1 MSALD
6 RYLDDLDSNVDGDT
20 LLTRFLEYTTDQGL
34 ELYAAQEEAI
44 MELFVGNNVILNTP
58 TGSGKSLVALAAH
71 FRSVALGERS
81 FYTAPIKALVS
92 EKFFDLCRVLGPHRV
107 GMMTGDATVNRD
119 APVICCT
126 AEILAN
132 LALREG
138 ERADVDGVVM
148 DEFHYYADR
157 DRGVAWQIPLLTL
170 PKARFLLMSATLG
183 ETKKFEDALTELTGT
198 PATLVKSEE
207 RPVPLDFSYSEETLQ
222 NAVVELIE
230 EGKAPIYVVHFAQRA
245 ATEQAQSFMSIDFLS
260 KDEKRSIKEELRDT
274 RFDTPFGKELKK
286 FLHHGVGVHHAG
298 MLPRYRRLVERLAQE
313 GKLRIICGTDTLG
326 VGVNVPIRTVL
337 FTKLCKYDGENT
349 KVLTVRDFKQIA
361 GRAGRRGFD
370 TLGSVVAQAP
380 EHAIENKKLRAKAG
394 DDPKKLRKIK
404 MRQPPDR
411 GYAHWDADTFVRLQ
425 DSPPEPLRSR
435 FRVSNAMVLNLF
447 EREDN
452 GCLALRSL
460 IRASHESTKAKYRHG
475 REAIA
480 MIRSLRDADVI
491 ELGGDGPRV
500 NEDFQSDFSLN
511 QALSLYVVEAVDVL
525 DTEDAAYPLD
535 VLTLVEAT
543 LEDPWAVL
551 YRQTDTLKS
560 RALASMKAEGMEYD
574 ERMAELDK
582 IEYPKPNAEFL
593 YGTYE
598 VFAERHPWVGGD
610 VLRPKSIARDMYELG
625 MSFVEYVKEYGLQRS
640 EGVLLRYLTDAY
652 KGFVQTVPE
661 SAKTEELYDVSDW
674 LGLVVRSVDA
684 EPARRMGAT
693 TVARGRRARSD
704 RTQRRRSGRHHQRRA
719 RLHDHGAQLGLEGR
733 PSSRL
738 QAVRSRGRSAFRGRR
753 EERVV
758 RRAIR
763 RGARAL
769 LVRIRR
775 HRHRSGSP
783 KRWPT
788 PNRPRR
794 PRVAGDPDSAR
805 SVGRP
810 KLAPALDREP
820 RGEPASGATCDH
832 ADLRERLERLVVLE
846 RRFGEKLL
854 NILRQTDRLLV
865 DAERPAKLR
874 GDEVADHR
882 PPILDRQRLLATAV
896 GAAFYQGVHR
906 QACLLGEAD
915 DAAARPADQANVA
928 RPEVAHVL
936 DEHEPSRR
944 GGLLER
950 VDGSLRFDDAVRG
963 SGQPKR
969 RRVGELG
976 RAVARDAR

>member
-1 MSALD
+1 MSSLD
-6 RYLDDLDSNVDGDT
+6 RYLDDLDNNVDGDT

-126 AEILAN
+126 AEILSN

-138 ERADVDGVVM
+138 DRAEVDGVVM

-170 PKARFLLMSATLG
+170 PRARFLLMSATLG
-183 ETKKFEDALTELTGT
+183 ETKKFEDALTELTGAPT
-198 PATLVKSEE
+198 TLVKSEE

-230 EGKAPIYVVHFAQRA
+230 NGKAPIYVVHFAQRA

-260 KDEKRSIKEELRDT
+260 KEEKRAIKEELSGT

-286 FLHHGVGVHHAG
+286 FLHHGIGVHHAG
-298 MLPRYRRLVERLAQE
+298 MLPRYRRLVERLAQD
-313 GKLRIICGTDTLG
+313 GKLRLICGTDTLG

-337 FTKLCKYDGENT
+337 FTKLCKYDGEKT
-349 KVLTVRDFKQIA
+349 KVLSVRDFKQIA

-380 EHAIENKKLRAKAG
+380 EHAIENKKLRMKAG
-394 DDPKKLRKIK
+394 DDAKKLRKLK
-404 MRQPPDR
+404 MRQPPER
-411 GYAHWDADTFVRLQ
+411 GYAHWDADTFTRLQ
-425 DSPPEPLRSR
+425 ESPPEPLSSR
-435 FRVSNAMVLNLF
+435 FRVSNAMILNLF

-452 GCLALRSL
+452 GCIALRRL
-460 IRASHESTKAKYRHG
+460 IRASHESTKEKYQHG

-480 MIRSLRDADVI
+480 MIRSLRDAGVI
-491 ELGGDGPRV
+491 ELDGDGPRV

-511 QALSLYVVEAVDVL
+511 QALSLYVVEAVEVL
-525 DTEDAAYPLD
+525 DPEDAAYSLD

-551 YRQTDTLKS
+551 YRQTDALKS
-560 RALASMKAEGMEYD
+560 RAIATMKAEGMEYD

-593 YGTYE
+593 YATYE

-661 SAKTEELYDVSDW
+661 SAKTDELYDVSDW

-684 EPARRMGAT
+684 
-693 TVARGRRARSD
+693 S
-704 RTQRRRSGRHHQRRA
+704 
-719 RLHDHGAQLGLEGR
+719 L
-733 PSSRL
+733 
-738 QAVRSRGRSAFRGRR
+738 
-753 EERVV
+753 
-758 RRAIR
+758 
-763 RGARAL
+763 
-769 LVRIRR
+769 
-775 HRHRSGSP
+775 
-783 KRWPT
+783 
-788 PNRPRR
+788 
-794 PRVAGDPDSAR
+794 
-805 SVGRP
+805 
-810 KLAPALDREP
+810 
-820 RGEPASGATCDH
+820 
-832 ADLRERLERLVVLE
+832 
-846 RRFGEKLL
+846 
-854 NILRQTDRLLV
+854 
-865 DAERPAKLR
+865 
-874 GDEVADHR
+874 
-882 PPILDRQRLLATAV
+882 
-896 GAAFYQGVHR
+896 
-906 QACLLGEAD
+906 
-915 DAAARPADQANVA
+915 
-928 RPEVAHVL
+928 L
-936 DEHEPSRR
+936 DEWEQLQSPEDDVVMPV
-944 GGLLER
+944 ER
-950 VDGSLRFDDAVRG
+950 KEDDAVDIT
-963 SGQPKR
+963 K
-969 RRVGELG
+969 
-976 RAVARDAR
+976 DARGFTTMVRNAVWKIVRYLAFKQYDRAAEALSEADANNKWSAERFAEALAPYWAEYAAIDIGPEARSASQLQIERGEHEWQLTQILLDPNADRSWHMRFDVDLDASRNAAQPVLSLHALGD

>member
-6 RYLDDLDSNVDGDT
+6 RYLDHLDANADSDT
-20 LLTRFLEYTTDQGL
+20 LLTRFLEYTTDQGF

-44 MELFVGNNVILNTP
+44 VELFVGNNVILNTP

-92 EKFFDLCRVLGPHRV
+92 EKFFDLCKVLGPQRV
-107 GMMTGDATVNRD
+107 GMMTGDASVNRD

-132 LALREG
+132 LALRQG
-138 ERADVDGVVM
+138 ERAEVDGVVM

-170 PKARFLLMSATLG
+170 PQARFLLMSATLG
-183 ETKKFEDALTELTGT
+183 ETRKFEEAITELTGVT
-198 PATLVKSEE
+198 TTLVKSEE
-207 RPVPLDFSYSEETLQ
+207 RPVPLDFSYSEETLH
-222 NAVVELIE
+222 NEVVELVE

-260 KDEKRSIKEELRDT
+260 KDEKNAMKDELSGT

-286 FLHHGVGVHHAG
+286 FLHHGIGVHHAG

-337 FTKLCKYDGENT
+337 FTKLCKYDGEKT
-349 KVLTVRDFKQIA
+349 KVLSVRDFKQIA

-380 EHAIENKKLRAKAG
+380 VHAIENKKLRAKAG
-394 DDPKKLRKIK
+394 DDSKKLRKLK
-404 MRQPPDR
+404 LRQPPTR
-411 GYAHWDADTFVRLQ
+411 GYAHWDADTFTRLRE
-425 DSPPEPLRSR
+425 SPPELLSSQ
-435 FRVSNAMVLNLF
+435 FRVSNAMILNLF

-452 GCLALRSL
+452 GCLALRKL
-460 IRASHESTKAKYRHG
+460 IRDSHESTKAKYRHG
-475 REAIA
+475 RDAIA
-480 MIRSLRDADVI
+480 MIRSLRDAGVI
-491 ELGGDGPRV
+491 DLNGEGPRV

-511 QALSLYVVEAVDVL
+511 QALSLYVVEAVEVL
-525 DTEDAAYPLD
+525 EPDDPAYPLD

-560 RALASMKAEGMEYD
+560 RALAAMKAEGMEYD

-598 VFAERHPWVGGD
+598 VFAKRHPWVGSD

-684 EPARRMGAT
+684 SLLDEWEQLQSPEDDVAIPVEREEDETVDITKDERGFTIMARNAVWKIVRYLAFKQYDLAAQALFETNEGNEWSAERL
-693 TVARGRRARSD
+693 AEALAPYWSEYDAIDIGPDARS
-704 RTQRRRSGRHHQRRA
+704 T
-719 RLHDHGAQLGLEGR
+719 AQLQIERHDNAWHLTQILLDPNADRSWHMRFEIDLAT
-733 PSSRL
+733 SRDTA
-738 QAVRSRGRSAFRGRR
+738 Q
-753 EERVV
+753 
-758 RRAIR
+758 
-763 RGARAL
+763 
-769 LVRIRR
+769 
-775 HRHRSGSP
+775 
-783 KRWPT
+783 
-788 PNRPRR
+788 
-794 PRVAGDPDSAR
+794 
-805 SVGRP
+805 
-810 KLAPALDREP
+810 PAL
-820 RGEPASGATCDH
+820 T
-832 ADLRERLERLVVLE
+832 
-846 RRFGEKLL
+846 LL
-854 NILRQTDRLLV
+854 TLSD
-865 DAERPAKLR
+865 
-874 GDEVADHR
+874 
-882 PPILDRQRLLATAV
+882 
-896 GAAFYQGVHR
+896 
-906 QACLLGEAD
+906 
-915 DAAARPADQANVA
+915 
-928 RPEVAHVL
+928 
-936 DEHEPSRR
+936 
-944 GGLLER
+944 
-950 VDGSLRFDDAVRG
+950 
-963 SGQPKR
+963 
-969 RRVGELG
+969 
-976 RAVARDAR
+976 

>member
-1 MSALD
+1 
-6 RYLDDLDSNVDGDT
+6 
-20 LLTRFLEYTTDQGL
+20 
-34 ELYAAQEEAI
+34 
-44 MELFVGNNVILNTP
+44 
-58 TGSGKSLVALAAH
+58 LVALAAH

-170 PKARFLLMSATLG
+170 PRARFLLMSATLG
-183 ETKKFEDALTELTGT
+183 ETRVFEDAIAQLTDVPT
-198 PATLVKSEE
+198 TLVKSTE
-207 RPVPLDFSYSEETLQ
+207 RPVPLDFSYSEETLH
-222 NAVVELIE
+222 NTVVNLLE

-260 KDEKRSIKEELRDT
+260 KDEKKAVKEELSGT

-286 FLHHGVGVHHAG
+286 FLHHGIGVHHAG

-380 EHAIENKKLRAKAG
+380 EHAIENKKLRAKTG
-394 DDPKKLRKIK
+394 GDPKKLRKLK
-404 MRQPPDR
+404 MKQPPDR
-411 GYAHWDADTFVRLQ
+411 GYAHWDADTFTRLQ
-425 DSPPEPLRSR
+425 DSPPEPLGSR
-435 FRVSNAMVLNLF
+435 FRVSNAMILNLF

-452 GCLALRSL
+452 GCLALRKL
-460 IRASHESTKAKYRHG
+460 IRSSHEGPKAKRQHG
-475 REAIA
+475 RNAIA
-480 MIRSLRDADVI
+480 MIRSLRDAGVI
-491 ELGGDGPRV
+491 ELNGDGPRV

-525 DTEDAAYPLD
+525 EPDDPAYPLD

-551 YRQTDTLKS
+551 YRQTDALKS
-560 RALASMKAEGMEYD
+560 RALAAMKAEGMEYD

-582 IEYPKPNAEFL
+582 IDYPKPNAEFL
-593 YGTYE
+593 YGTYD
-598 VFAERHPWVGGD
+598 VFSERHPWVGND

-661 SAKTEELYDVSDW
+661 SAKTDELYDVSDW
-674 LGLVVRSVDA
+674 LGLTVRSVDA
-684 EPARRMGAT
+684 SLLDEWEQLQSADQDFAAPTERDEDKTVDITKDERGFT
-693 TVARGRRARSD
+693 TMVRNAVWKIVRFLAFKQYDRAAEALSDISEANEWSGGRFAEALERYWAEYDAIQLGPDARS
-704 RTQRRRSGRHHQRRA
+704 S
-719 RLHDHGAQLGLEGR
+719 AQLKIE
-733 PSSRL
+733 
-738 QAVRSRGRSAFRGRR
+738 RR
-753 EERVV
+753 DSEWELTQ
-758 RRAIR
+758 I
-763 RGARAL
+763 L
-769 LVRIRR
+769 LDPDD
-775 HRHRSGSP
+775 HRS
-783 KRWPT
+783 WHMQFQI
-788 PNRPRR
+788 
-794 PRVAGDPDSAR
+794 D
-805 SVGRP
+805 
-810 KLAPALDREP
+810 LAASRE
-820 RGEPASGATCDH
+820 
-832 ADLRERLERLVVLE
+832 
-846 RRFGEKLL
+846 
-854 NILRQTDRLLV
+854 
-865 DAERPAKLR
+865 
-874 GDEVADHR
+874 
-882 PPILDRQRLLATAV
+882 
-896 GAAFYQGVHR
+896 
-906 QACLLGEAD
+906 
-915 DAAARPADQANVA
+915 AAAP
-928 RPEVAHVL
+928 VL
-936 DEHEPSRR
+936 T
-944 GGLLER
+944 LL
-950 VDGSLRFDDAVRG
+950 SITT
-963 SGQPKR
+963 
-969 RRVGELG
+969 
-976 RAVARDAR
+976 